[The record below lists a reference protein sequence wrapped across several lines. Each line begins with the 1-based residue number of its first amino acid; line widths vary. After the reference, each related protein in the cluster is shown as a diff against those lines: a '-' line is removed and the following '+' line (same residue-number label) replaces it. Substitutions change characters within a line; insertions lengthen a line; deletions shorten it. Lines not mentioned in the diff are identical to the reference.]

1 MTLPKPPV
9 KKQAVVKPS
18 MYERNRQDEVEQERG
33 EALLLPDAPPEATGR
48 LSVAP
53 ISQAALDGL
62 EDIFMKLKR
71 QRRSL
76 KRYEV
81 VQALLDEF
89 LENAEVQAAVVQRLK

>member
-1 MTLPKPPV
+1 MTLPKPPG
-9 KKQAVVKPS
+9 KKMGAVKPS
-18 MYERNRQDEVEQERG
+18 MYDRNRQDEVEQERG
-33 EALLLPDAPPEATGR
+33 EALTLPDAPPEASGR

-53 ISQAALDGL
+53 ISQFALDGL
-62 EDIFMKLKR
+62 EDIFTTLKR

-89 LENAEVQAAVVQRLK
+89 LENPDVQAAVVQRLK

>member
-1 MTLPKPPV
+1 MTLPKPPG
-9 KKQAVVKPS
+9 KKQPTAKPS
-18 MYERNRQDEVEQERG
+18 MYDRNRQDEAEQERG
-33 EALLLPDAPPEATGR
+33 EALILPEAPLEATGR

-53 ISQAALDGL
+53 INQFALDGL
-62 EDIFMKLKR
+62 EDIFTTLKR

-89 LENAEVQAAVVQRLK
+89 LENSEVQAAVVQRLK

>member
-1 MTLPKPPV
+1 MTLPKPPG
-9 KKQAVVKPS
+9 KKQTASNPS
-18 MYERNRQDEVEQERG
+18 MYDRNRQDEAEQERG
-33 EALLLPDAPPEATGR
+33 EALTLRAAPPEASGR

-53 ISQAALDGL
+53 ITQFGLDGL
-62 EDIFMKLKR
+62 EDIFMTLRR

-89 LENAEVQAAVVQRLK
+89 LENPEVQAAVVQRLT

>member
-1 MTLPKPPV
+1 
-9 KKQAVVKPS
+9 
-18 MYERNRQDEVEQERG
+18 MYDRNRQDEAEQERG
-33 EALLLPDAPPEATGR
+33 EALTLPDGPPEASGR

-53 ISQAALDGL
+53 ISQFALDGL
-62 EDIFMKLKR
+62 EDIFTTLKR

-89 LENAEVQAAVVQRLK
+89 LENSDVQAAVVQRLK

>member
-1 MTLPKPPV
+1 MTLPKPPG
-9 KKQAVVKPS
+9 KKQTVVKPS
-18 MYERNRQDEVEQERG
+18 MYDRNRQDEAEQERG
-33 EALLLPDAPPEATGR
+33 EALILPDAPPEASGR

-53 ISQAALDGL
+53 ISQPALDGL
-62 EDIFMKLKR
+62 EDIFTTLKR

-89 LENAEVQAAVVQRLK
+89 LENSDVQAAVVRRLK